1 MHVSRTATMVGTI
14 FSSCPERYHINFYC
28 PESEIEYK
36 GHRLYACRS
45 VNGHFGTPRPFSV
58 VFFFRKH
65 GHGRVV
71 TIVNGLDP
79 LMEIRT
85 SSSEEKR
92 PRVSV
97 LYTCRGTLKN
107 LFVSLCDGRSDVLH
121 YVSTKLERQQVD

>member
-1 MHVSRTATMVGTI
+1 MDACFSYSDHGRDNFLIVSREIPHQLLLPGVRDRGEGPQTLRLQVSERTLRNTSAI
-14 FSSCPERYHINFYC
+14 FGR
-28 PESEIEYK
+28 
-36 GHRLYACRS
+36 
-45 VNGHFGTPRPFSV
+45 
-58 VFFFRKH
+58 FFRKH

-97 LYTCRGTLKN
+97 LYTGT
-107 LFVSLCDGRSDVLH
+107 R
-121 YVSTKLERQQVD
+121 